1 MPSAN
6 LVISYNHM
14 KDAVELCQRQGRA
27 RQKRAAFVIMEQRV
41 DRPLS
46 KLLRVQRHQESVIRN
61 FVPGHNNFQ
70 IEECRRREQR
80 ERETNILRRLL
91 CDSRSKSDMA
101 ILNEFVQKA
110 NGHIT
115 EHILENGREFCANL
129 IYTSQSIPTLESRSL
144 FSANKRTAKQN
155 AARAMLGKLEEML
168 RITHQEGSC

>member
-1 MPSAN
+1 
-6 LVISYNHM
+6 
-14 KDAVELCQRQGRA
+14 
-27 RQKRAAFVIMEQRV
+27 
-41 DRPLS
+41 
-46 KLLRVQRHQESVIRN
+46 
-61 FVPGHNNFQ
+61 
-70 IEECRRREQR
+70 
-80 ERETNILRRLL
+80 
-91 CDSRSKSDMA
+91 MA

-155 AARAMLGKLEEML
+155 AARAMLGKLEETL

>member
-1 MPSAN
+1 VPSAN

-91 CDSRSKSDMA
+91 CDSRSKSDVRC
-101 ILNEFVQKA
+101 N
-110 NGHIT
+110 
-115 EHILENGREFCANL
+115 
-129 IYTSQSIPTLESRSL
+129 P
-144 FSANKRTAKQN
+144 
-155 AARAMLGKLEEML
+155 
-168 RITHQEGSC
+168 